1 MTEFK
6 NENIDELLSKFF
18 SPDQAEQI
26 KDDFASA
33 DSLFEKFP
41 APNPPPQILAEIKQR
56 TAQQLENRNRIS
68 PLWSAWGCLTADAL
82 RHWTTVLAKT
92 AAVAAIVVIVSAIML
107 LNFSQKDSIQ
117 YTNDKQQAS
126 LLQSDTDISAF
137 EAEITQLK
145 NELLAINLGEE
156 TGTNGILTDRVEQ
169 VELEIIETENT
180 FWKG

>member
-6 NENIDELLSKFF
+6 NENIDELLAKFF

-26 KDDFASA
+26 KNDFAAGDES
-33 DSLFEKFP
+33 FEKFP

-56 TAQQLENRNRIS
+56 IAQQLENRNRIS
-68 PLWSAWGCLTADAL
+68 
-82 RHWTTVLAKT
+82 WTTVLAKT
-92 AAVAAIVVIVSAIML
+92 AAVAAIVVIASAVML
-107 LNFSQKDSIQ
+107 LNFSQKDSTQ
-117 YTNDKQQAS
+117 YTNDNQQAS

-169 VELEIIETENT
+169 VELEIIETENA

>member
-1 MTEFK
+1 MTESK
-6 NENIDELLSKFF
+6 NENIDELLAKFF
-18 SPDQAEQI
+18 SPDQTEQI
-26 KDDFASA
+26 KNDFAA
-33 DSLFEKFP
+33 GDELFEKFS
-41 APNPPPQILAEIKQR
+41 APNPSPQILAEIKQR

-68 PLWSAWGCLTADAL
+68 PLWDAL

-92 AAVAAIVVIVSAIML
+92 AAVAAIVVIVSAVML
-107 LNFSQKDSIQ
+107 LNSSQKNSIR

-126 LLQSDTDISAF
+126 LLQFDTDISAF

-145 NELLAINLGEE
+145 NELSAINLGEE

>member
-33 DSLFEKFP
+33 DSFFEKFP

-68 PLWSAWGCLTADAL
+68 
-82 RHWTTVLAKT
+82 WTTVLAKT
-92 AAVAAIVVIVSAIML
+92 AAVAAIVVIVSAVML

-117 YTNDKQQAS
+117 YTNDKQQTS
-126 LLQSDTDISAF
+126 LWQSDTDISAF